1 MDLATVIISLAV
13 PIVIISHIA
22 VYLDGKQRNKVKSS
36 VMPKFA

>member
-22 VYLDGKQRNKVKSS
+22 VYFDGKQRNKPRV
-36 VMPKFA
+36 ALG